1 MSRCRSEPRLTE
13 KHSGSF
19 SHLLIGSPF
28 DGLWDWLWFA
38 SQSASKT
45 EKAGSFDSLSDAIDA
60 SKPLKSMIEVKQLG
74 KNFMK
79 SNWKKYWAV
88 LQNNSLYIYYDK
100 TETAMVQV
108 RIQSSPDGGIIR
120 DPRTR
125 AFDSGT
131 TLNVHL
137 RVVETQVIL
146 FCKSMSEKVGSDPER
161 LWNWISRSIQID
173 LKMTSFKFRVVLCRI
188 RLFPTMISKV
198 KWLGSKL
205 PLSYFWSFLDA

>member
-13 KHSGSF
+13 KHSGPF

-28 DGLWDWLWFA
+28 GRLWDWLWFV

-108 RIQSSPDGGIIR
+108 RFSLR
-120 DPRTR
+120 APRT
-125 AFDSGT
+125 DWLYQGSPHQSGRW
-131 TLNVHL
+131 VRMVPCSSESFVIQRL
-137 RVVETQVIL
+137 RRTRTKRCVDPCMVW
-146 FCKSMSEKVGSDPER
+146 SMNNR
-161 LWNWISRSIQID
+161 
-173 LKMTSFKFRVVLCRI
+173 
-188 RLFPTMISKV
+188 
-198 KWLGSKL
+198 
-205 PLSYFWSFLDA
+205 

>member
-13 KHSGSF
+13 KHSGPF
-19 SHLLIGSPF
+19 SRLLIGSPF
-28 DGLWDWLWFA
+28 DGLWDWLWFV

-108 RIQSSPDGGIIR
+108 RIKSFPHRRIIR
-120 DPRTR
+120 DPCTR
-125 AFDSGT
+125 ASDFGT

-137 RVVETQVIL
+137 
-146 FCKSMSEKVGSDPER
+146 SY
-161 LWNWISRSIQID
+161 
-173 LKMTSFKFRVVLCRI
+173 VL
-188 RLFPTMISKV
+188 
-198 KWLGSKL
+198 
-205 PLSYFWSFLDA
+205 LSYVWSFLDA